1 MDQWIKSVAM
11 MEKKKTL
18 KAANPNEG
26 PWILVVWKLSSPNN
40 KLRNHRS

>member
-1 MDQWIKSVAM
+1 MDQYVDQVCGDDG
-11 MEKKKTL
+11 EEKTL

-40 KLRNHRS
+40 KLRN